1 MDHPLNSFKINLK
14 KCELLY
20 LACEAAVTTL
30 IDLFILG
37 VDAETIETTLEVH
50 TRNLLPSFYLKLI
63 QMSITYLKM
72 NYFKPLSFIVNDL
85 LC

>member
-50 TRNLLPSFYLKLI
+50 SSNCFILEIFYLRVI
-63 QMSITYLKM
+63 YLTM
-72 NYFKPLSFIVNDL
+72 IYVKPIMFLFL
-85 LC
+85 

>member
-1 MDHPLNSFKINLK
+1 MDHPLNSLYINLK

-50 TRNLLPSFYLKLI
+50 TTGCPK
-63 QMSITYLKM
+63 K
-72 NYFKPLSFIVNDL
+72 KWD
-85 LC
+85 

>member
-1 MDHPLNSFKINLK
+1 MIKGNWQNHGSLNSSKVNLK

-50 TRNLLPSFYLKLI
+50 TSF
-63 QMSITYLKM
+63 
-72 NYFKPLSFIVNDL
+72 
-85 LC
+85 

>member
-1 MDHPLNSFKINLK
+1 MDHALNSFYMNSK

-50 TRNLLPSFYLKLI
+50 TSCF
-63 QMSITYLKM
+63 
-72 NYFKPLSFIVNDL
+72 
-85 LC
+85 